1 MKGRVQVRSYML
13 KKKKL
18 LGNKHVVFSNQ
29 LYKQYIN
36 VLLAI
41 CLMSFVFFF
50 SVPHSGWVERVG
62 RMTAWLA
69 TPTNFKQENKFKQNT
84 ERKSHSHLRTQI
96 PFYPSSTFS
105 FPINCSTLFLGV
117 TASFLFYPRGSS
129 GDCLPG
135 SLVSLTTGS
144 RHMTHDAA
152 FFLQI
157 ALAERSLLSG
167 GKDMKI

>member
-1 MKGRVQVRSYML
+1 ML
-13 KKKKL
+13 
-18 LGNKHVVFSNQ
+18 FSP
-29 LYKQYIN
+29 IN
-36 VLLAI
+36 FI
-41 CLMSFVFFF
+41 SNILMCYLPSVWCPPFFFF

-96 PFYPSSTFS
+96 PFYPFSTFS